1 MNTVNNQNNH
11 LVSYGATGSQ
21 LPGLSGNAVF
31 AGAAVSP
38 TVPSCTAGLLPPIDA
53 PLDSSASTTRAV
65 HTTDAATFLMRCFN
79 VLSKQQ
85 WTLAFEL
92 FRAAKPET
100 QQQRLL
106 RVIGLACAAH
116 PQCARFAG
124 QMWALLHQQ
133 PFPARKMTSLILDR
147 IENLQTLNRNKEAF
161 ELLTELFELEAGNF
175 KTGLPCNNH
184 LVNLALADFWC
195 RTNENLS
202 AKKLLLATFRQESG
216 KLESGRPCRYLDT
229 NVRVAQYCL
238 AAGEL
243 DLVVKLSIATST
255 TDIDLKPVRQVIHFI
270 RHAQGQHNLAIR
282 NDPYNWHLGTNLLD
296 PVLTITGMMQC
307 EEFARNT
314 AQRLNNAQ
322 LVVVSPMNR
331 TIQTATHT
339 LPQLVNRV
347 QWIAL
352 ESVREQVGTHS
363 CDQRMPLSW
372 HRANYRHV
380 NFDGITF
387 DSDMLKTAYQRHE
400 SSEPSGH
407 VIQRCLEFIKWL
419 SNRPEQEIVVV
430 SHYNFLFHLFAY
442 VLTVSGSGH
451 EVTVNSGIDCKQPC
465 NPTKNFRNCEMRS
478 VVLRTFPEQ

>member
-21 LPGLSGNAVF
+21 LPNLSGNGLF
-31 AGAAVSP
+31 AGAAVTP
-38 TVPSCTAGLLPPIDA
+38 TAPSCTTGLLPPVDA
-53 PLDSSASTTRAV
+53 LLDSSASTTRAV
-65 HTTDAATFLMRCFN
+65 TTTDAATFLMRCFN

-92 FRAAKPET
+92 FRAVKPET

-106 RVIGLACAAH
+106 RVIGLACAAY
-116 PQCARFAG
+116 PQCARFVG
-124 QMWALLHQQ
+124 QVWALFHQQ
-133 PFPARKMTSLILDR
+133 PFPAHEMTNLILDR
-147 IENLQTLNRNKEAF
+147 IEALQTLNRNKEAF

-175 KTGLPCNNH
+175 ASGLPCNNH
-184 LVNLALADFWC
+184 QVNLALADFWC
-195 RTNENLS
+195 RANETPS
-202 AKKLLLATFRQESG
+202 AKNLLLATFRQESG

-229 NVRVAQYCL
+229 NVRVAKYCL

-255 TDIDLKPVRQVIHFI
+255 TDIDLKPMRRVIHFI
-270 RHAQGQHNLAIR
+270 RHAQGQHNLAIHD
-282 NDPYNWHLGTNLLD
+282 DPYNWHFGTNLLD
-296 PVLTITGMMQC
+296 PVLTTTGMRQC
-307 EEFARNT
+307 EEFAENT
-314 AQRLNNAQ
+314 AQCLNNVQ

-331 TIQTATHT
+331 TIQTATRT

-387 DSDMLKTAYQRHE
+387 DSDMLKTAYQQCD
-400 SSEPSGH
+400 SSEPSSH
-407 VIQRCLEFIKWL
+407 VIQRCMEFIKWL

-442 VLTVSGSGH
+442 VFTVSGSGQ
-451 EVTVNSGIDCKQPC
+451 EVTINSGIDCKQPG
-465 NPTKNFRNCEMRS
+465 NQTKNFRNCEMRS
-478 VVLRTFPEQ
+478 LILRTFPE

>member
-1 MNTVNNQNNH
+1 MDTVNNQNNH
-11 LVSYGATGSQ
+11 LASYGATGSQ
-21 LPGLSGNAVF
+21 LSNLSGNGVF
-31 AGAAVSP
+31 AGAAVTP
-38 TVPSCTAGLLPPIDA
+38 TVPYRTAGLLLPIDA
-53 PLDSSASTTRAV
+53 LPNSSASTTRAV
-65 HTTDAATFLMRCFN
+65 STTDATTFLMRCFN

-92 FRAAKPET
+92 FRAVKPET
-100 QQQRLL
+100 QRQGLL
-106 RVIGLACAAH
+106 RVTGLACAVY
-116 PQCARFAG
+116 PQCPRFVG
-124 QMWALLHQQ
+124 QMWALFHQQ
-133 PFPARKMTSLILDR
+133 PFPASKMTSLILDR
-147 IENLQTLNRNKEAF
+147 IETLQTRNRNKEAF
-161 ELLTELFELEAGNF
+161 ELLTELFDLEAGNI
-175 KTGLPCNNH
+175 KDGLPCNNH
-184 LVNLALADFWC
+184 QVNLALTDFWC
-195 RTNENLS
+195 RTNDNLS

-229 NVRVAQYCL
+229 NVRMAQYCL

-255 TDIDLKPVRQVIHFI
+255 TDIDLKPVRRVIHFI
-270 RHAQGQHNLAIR
+270 RHAQGQHNLAMR

-296 PVLTITGMMQC
+296 PVLTRAGMRQC
-307 EEFARNT
+307 EEFARTT
-314 AQRLNNAQ
+314 AQHLNSAQ

-331 TIQTATHT
+331 TIQTATHS

-352 ESVREQVGTHS
+352 ESVREQVATHL
-363 CDQRMPLSW
+363 CDQRMPLFW

-387 DSDMLKTAYQRHE
+387 DSDMLKTAYQQYE
-400 SSEPSGH
+400 SSEPSRH

-478 VVLRTFPEQ
+478 VVLRTFPE